1 VNLRRDLVLASF
13 AWESKGIMGITV
25 VGLGPGSSK
34 YLTREAWEILS
45 AANDIY
51 LRTERHPAMADLPEG
66 PKLHSFDY
74 IYQSEQDFDSVY
86 RNIVGKLLELGGEG
100 DIVYAVPGNP
110 FVGESTVIALLKEA
124 ALHQMP
130 VKVVSGL
137 SFIEPVLQALGH
149 DALDGLQVADA
160 LSVADS
166 YYPSLHADQAVML
179 GQVYNRFIAG
189 EVKQA
194 LSAIYPDQHP
204 VSLVHMAGEKD
215 EVVEHLPLY
224 KIDRSD
230 QINHLTSL
238 FIPALPAASTVPAL
252 AETVAVLRSPNG
264 CPWDIEQTP
273 QSMRE
278 GFLEEAYE
286 VLDAIDRQ
294 DNDNL
299 REELGDML
307 YHIVMQAQMASE
319 GGDFILSDVISEIE
333 TKLKRRHPHV
343 WGDWEVNNTAEVLA
357 NWELL
362 KKQEKGKSES
372 QSLLDDILK
381 NLPALS
387 RSQKIQNKVGK
398 AGFDWPDIS
407 GVYEKVV
414 EEIDELKAA
423 GIPEER
429 TAELGDLLFVIVNLA
444 RHYGVEAESALRE
457 ANERFE
463 QRFRL
468 VEGLAGQRKQ
478 NFKQMSLEEMNI
490 LWEEAKETLAKAE

>member
-1 VNLRRDLVLASF
+1 
-13 AWESKGIMGITV
+13 
-25 VGLGPGSSK
+25 
-34 YLTREAWEILS
+34 
-45 AANDIY
+45 
-51 LRTERHPAMADLPEG
+51 
-66 PKLHSFDY
+66 
-74 IYQSEQDFDSVY
+74 
-86 RNIVGKLLELGGEG
+86 
-100 DIVYAVPGNP
+100 
-110 FVGESTVIALLKEA
+110 
-124 ALHQMP
+124 
-130 VKVVSGL
+130 
-137 SFIEPVLQALGH
+137 
-149 DALDGLQVADA
+149 
-160 LSVADS
+160 
-166 YYPSLHADQAVML
+166 
-179 GQVYNRFIAG
+179 
-189 EVKQA
+189 
-194 LSAIYPDQHP
+194 
-204 VSLVHMAGEKD
+204 
-215 EVVEHLPLY
+215 
-224 KIDRSD
+224 
-230 QINHLTSL
+230 
-238 FIPALPAASTVPAL
+238 
-252 AETVAVLRSPNG
+252 
-264 CPWDIEQTP
+264 
-273 QSMRE
+273 MRE